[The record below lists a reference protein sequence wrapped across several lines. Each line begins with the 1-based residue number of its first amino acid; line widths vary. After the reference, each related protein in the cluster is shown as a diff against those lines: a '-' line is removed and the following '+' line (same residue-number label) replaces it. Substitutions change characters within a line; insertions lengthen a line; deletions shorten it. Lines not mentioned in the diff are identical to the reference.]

1 MMRYNYDELAEEG
14 VTAEDLAKSLE
25 IISIR
30 LLKTP
35 EATGVV
41 AGMSTMI
48 MEMDV
53 GLKLLV
59 CETLSELCQEILN
72 EPRETRQ

>member
-1 MMRYNYDELAEEG
+1 
-14 VTAEDLAKSLE
+14 
-25 IISIR
+25 
-30 LLKTP
+30 
-35 EATGVV
+35 
-41 AGMSTMI
+41 MI